1 MPTRR
6 GVALRRILF
15 ALVVC
20 LGGAT
25 FATAGSYSWTTAGPE
40 SGTIRQILIDPQ
52 NTNRLLAA
60 DGYYGPYLFETVD
73 RGGKWTYND
82 RLVGFGRLIQDPFS
96 PGSLY
101 SGTYGGVWKSTDGGR
116 TWALKTAGLPPAAA
130 ISAMAAAPAAPDSL
144 FAVTQNNPAQLYRS
158 LDAGETWSFISS
170 SLATFYV
177 NDLAGDPLDPQILY
191 AAADLDVFKS
201 VDGGLTF
208 APTGLNHSP
217 RRLVIDGRPPAT
229 LYVGTSDAGIFR
241 SPDGGITWIPANA
254 GMENHVIWEIALD
267 SSNPLKLFA
276 ASNGGSGSPG
286 GLFVTPDGGQ
296 TWEPVDFGLPT
307 AISTHVVT
315 DPTDPSR
322 VYAGAGTSVLKETL
336 FASDD
341 GGATWT
347 AQDDGLS
354 GYYSYGVA
362 RHPTEGGSAFGVS
375 GPRVF
380 RTDDSGSGWTELAD
394 TGVGLTSLIVDP
406 SDAATLYASY
416 GSPTGQGVL
425 KSVDGGT
432 TWNPAQNG
440 LATSLLYRLAISPS
454 APQRLLGQTLD
465 GLFGTLDGGGLWS
478 SLLAGDVHAAAFD
491 PVDSSILYAGLFS
504 SSQTGYGFFRSP
516 DGGVTWAPPDGIP
529 VQYFHATDIAA
540 PANDPSR
547 VYVSALTGVFR
558 SVDRGVSF
566 APAGNG
572 LPIPGIQPFRLAAD
586 PARAGT
592 VYMLATLGGGAATDA
607 PQAPPP
613 GNLFRTIDGADSWA
627 PLPGFL
633 PVFASLDF
641 SISSS
646 GRTLYAA
653 TLGGIFQF
661 ERGFLDVPDADPFW
675 ASVDAAAMNG
685 VTVGCGEG
693 NFCPDA
699 PTLRSSIAVFL
710 LRGKNGMAYVPPPA
724 TGTVFGDV
732 TIGSPAADYIEEL
745 FHEGVAVGCG
755 GGNYCPSAPLS
766 RAEASVLL
774 LKMEHGG
781 DYEPP
786 PATGTV
792 FGDVPA
798 DAFAAAWIE
807 QLALEGVTAGCG
819 GGNFC
824 PDAPVSRAQAAAFV
838 VLLFSLS

>member
-1 MPTRR
+1 
-6 GVALRRILF
+6 
-15 ALVVC
+15 
-20 LGGAT
+20 
-25 FATAGSYSWTTAGPE
+25 
-40 SGTIRQILIDPQ
+40 
-52 NTNRLLAA
+52 
-60 DGYYGPYLFETVD
+60 
-73 RGGKWTYND
+73 
-82 RLVGFGRLIQDPFS
+82 
-96 PGSLY
+96 
-101 SGTYGGVWKSTDGGR
+101 
-116 TWALKTAGLPPAAA
+116 
-130 ISAMAAAPAAPDSL
+130 
-144 FAVTQNNPAQLYRS
+144 
-158 LDAGETWSFISS
+158 
-170 SLATFYV
+170 
-177 NDLAGDPLDPQILY
+177 
-191 AAADLDVFKS
+191 
-201 VDGGLTF
+201 
-208 APTGLNHSP
+208 
-217 RRLVIDGRPPAT
+217 
-229 LYVGTSDAGIFR
+229 
-241 SPDGGITWIPANA
+241 
-254 GMENHVIWEIALD
+254 MENHVIWEIALD

-276 ASNGGSGSPG
+276 ASNGGNGSPG

-296 TWEPVDFGLPT
+296 SWEPVDLGLPT
-307 AISTHVVT
+307 TISTHVVT

-322 VYAGAGTSVLKETL
+322 VYAGAGTSVLKESL

-347 AQDDGLS
+347 ARDDGLS

-406 SDAATLYASY
+406 SDAGTLYATY
-416 GSPTGQGVL
+416 GSPTGQGAL

-432 TWNPAQNG
+432 IWNPAQNG

-478 SLLAGDVHAAAFD
+478 TLLAGDVHAAAFD

-504 SSQTGYGFFRSP
+504 SSQTGYGLYRSP
-516 DGGVTWAPPDGIP
+516 DGGLTWAPPDGIP

-547 VYVSALTGVFR
+547 VYVSALTGIFR
-558 SVDRGVSF
+558 SVDRGLTF
-566 APAGNG
+566 ASAGNG
-572 LPIPGIQPFRLAAD
+572 LPPIPGIQPFRLAAD

-592 VYMLATLGGGAATDA
+592 IYMLAT
-607 PQAPPP
+607 PPP
-613 GNLFRTIDGADSWA
+613 GNVFRTSDGADSWA
-627 PLPGFL
+627 PLPGSL

-693 NFCPDA
+693 NFCPEA

-710 LRGKNGMAYVPPPA
+710 LRGKNGLSYAPPPA
-724 TGTVFGDV
+724 DGTVFEDV
-732 TIGSPAADYIEEL
+732 PVGSPAADYIEEL
-745 FHEGVAVGCG
+745 FRQGVAVGCG
-755 GGNYCPSAPLS
+755 GGNFCPDAALS
-766 RAEASVLL
+766 RAEAAVLL

-781 DYEPP
+781 DFEPP
-786 PATGTV
+786 PATGTL

-807 QLALEGVTAGCG
+807 QLALEGVTVGCG

-824 PDAPVSRAQAAAFV
+824 PDAAVSRAQAAAFV
-838 VLLFSLS
+838 VLLFGLS